1 MSTLTKSF
9 GTLFPAMRMSFALV
23 MLTSCILMTADMLG
37 FTPNEDKFKL
47 NARTQVSESLAIQ
60 FSVLAPAQ
68 DIRKIH
74 QLIRYI
80 VKRNDDILSAGIR
93 LNSGQLVFESNN
105 HTELWKGYN
114 QKASTTSHVI
124 VPILQKGKH
133 WGNVE
138 FRFKKLNSE
147 TFFGF
152 FEQPIF
158 KLGAFTMVIGFFSY
172 LVFMLRT
179 LRQLDPSSVIPERVN
194 AAFDTLSEGVI
205 IIDEK
210 EQILLTN
217 KVFSE
222 KIGQSAESLL
232 GIKVSDLKWERIS
245 AQKSGSEFPWKN
257 VLKSGKNSVGVQL
270 KLKIAGGVILK
281 FVLNVSP
288 IGGEKGKT
296 QGVLITLDDIT
307 QLEERNTE
315 LQTTVARLEKSRE
328 HIQQQNKELHFF
340 ATRDPM
346 TGCLN
351 RRAFSD
357 QFEKLFNKARK
368 ENVELPCIMVDLD
381 HFKLV
386 NDNYGHATGDVI
398 IIMLGEILKK
408 STRKSDL
415 VGRYGGEEFCLVL
428 PGQTMDEA
436 FTVSERIRLRMKS
449 ESVKRFEEGPHVTAS
464 IGIASI
470 FDKAKDPEA
479 LNNLADQALYI
490 AKETGRNRVV
500 RWTAETESESE
511 SDSGS
516 ETTVADHTIP
526 SEPEGND
533 VENLQ
538 HRINELESIASQ
550 FSAELEHN
558 KSYDTLTGLPNQVLF
573 YDRIQQSIER
583 GLRHDQVASVLIIDI
598 EMFSQINTTL
608 GRNIGDQLL
617 QEVARRLNNI
627 FRKTDGISR
636 LTISRFGGDEFA
648 VLLTDLSQ
656 EQQVTWAVKRL
667 LDVLNRPTEIEG
679 NTIHLSCRVG
689 ASLYP
694 NDAQTVD
701 ELLSHAMTA
710 KQYGKKYQIEV
721 KYQFYDKHMQ
731 DLSVKNLQLDKELR
745 YAIEAE
751 QWELLYQPK
760 MDIKSGKIIGAE
772 ALIRWNHPVRG
783 LLSPFEFIDFAEEH
797 GLIIPIGD
805 WVIKQACQQIKEWL
819 DIGFHDC
826 RVAINLSSVQLMQ
839 PDIVNNLF
847 TALDKYQVP
856 PRLLEVEVTETTL
869 MDNMHVAIESLRRL
883 NSRGIHIAIDD
894 FGTGYSSL
902 SYLKNLPIN
911 NLKIDRAFIKDLQN
925 DESDQ
930 QIVQTLINMA
940 HALDMSVIAEGVEEI
955 EQFDLL
961 AGYNCDEIQGY
972 LLSTPVP
979 AQDFLGLLRNPQN
992 HSQKFLQKSA

>member
-1 MSTLTKSF
+1 
-9 GTLFPAMRMSFALV
+9 MRMSFALV
-23 MLTSCILMTADMLG
+23 MLTSCILITADMLG
-37 FTPNEDKFKL
+37 FAPDEDKYML
-47 NARTQVSESLAIQ
+47 DARTKVSESLAIQ
-60 FSVLAPAQ
+60 FSVLAPSQ
-68 DIRKIH
+68 DIKKIQ

-80 VKRNDDILSAGIR
+80 IKRNDDILSAGIR
-93 LNSGQLVFESNN
+93 LKSGQLVFESNK
-105 HTELWKGYN
+105 HVDLWNGYN
-114 QKASTTSHVI
+114 QKVSTTSHII
-124 VPILQKGKH
+124 VPILQKGKF

-138 FRFKKLNSE
+138 FRFKELKTES
-147 TFFGF
+147 FFGF
-152 FEQPIF
+152 FKKPIF
-158 KLGAFTMVIGFFSY
+158 KLGVFTMVIGFFVF

-217 KVFSE
+217 KVFSK
-222 KIGQSAESLL
+222 KIGQNAESLL
-232 GIKVSDLKWERIS
+232 GIKVSELKWERIS
-245 AQKSGSEFPWKN
+245 AQKSGAEFPWKN
-257 VLKSGKNSVGVQL
+257 VLQNGKVSAGAQL
-270 KLKIAGGVILK
+270 KLKIADGKYLK
-281 FVLNVSP
+281 FLLNVSP
-288 IGGEKGKT
+288 IAGGKGNT

-315 LQTTVARLEKSRE
+315 LQTIVARLEKSRE

-351 RRAFSD
+351 RRSFSE
-357 QFEKLFNKARK
+357 QFEKVFTKARK
-368 ENVELPCIMVDLD
+368 LNTELPCIMVDLD
-381 HFKLV
+381 HFKSV
-386 NDNYGHATGDVI
+386 NDNYGHATGDIVI
-398 IIMLGEILKK
+398 KLLGDILKT

-436 FTVSERIRLRMKS
+436 FTVAERIRLRMKS
-449 ESVKRFEEGPHVTAS
+449 ESTKRFEEGPHVTAS

-470 FDKAKDPEA
+470 FDKAKNPEA
-479 LNNLADQALYI
+479 LNNQADQALYV
-490 AKETGRNRVV
+490 AKESGRNRVV
-500 RWTAETESESE
+500 RWTPDAE
-511 SDSGS
+511 SDN
-516 ETTVADHTIP
+516 ENIKTTVADNIPP

-538 HRINELESIASQ
+538 HRIHELESIASQ

-558 KSYDTLTGLPNQVLF
+558 KSYDKLTGLPNQILF
-573 YDRIQQSIER
+573 YDRILQSIER
-583 GLRHDQVASVLIIDI
+583 GLRHGQAVSVLIIDI

-608 GRNIGDQLL
+608 GRSIGDQLL
-617 QEVARRLNNI
+617 QEVAHRLNTI

-648 VLLTDLSQ
+648 VLLTDLSH

-667 LDVLNRPTEIEG
+667 LDGLNQPAEIEG

-694 NDAQTVD
+694 NDAQNVD

-710 KQYGKKYQIEV
+710 KQYGKKYQIEH
-721 KYQFYDKHMQ
+721 KYQYYDKHMQ

-745 YAIEAE
+745 HAIDVE
-751 QWELLYQPK
+751 QWKLLYQPK
-760 MDIKSGKIIGAE
+760 MNIKSGKIIGAE

-783 LLSPFEFIDFAEEH
+783 LLSPIEFIDFAEEH

-819 DIGFHDC
+819 ELGFHDC

-847 TALDKYQVP
+847 KALDKYQVP

-911 NLKIDRAFIKDLQN
+911 NLKIDRAFIKDLQI

-961 AGYNCDEIQGY
+961 NRYDCDEIQGY
-972 LLSTPVP
+972 LLSSPIS
-979 AQDFLGLLRNPQN
+979 AQDFLGLLRNPQD
-992 HSQKFLQKSA
+992 HPQKFLQKSA

>member
-1 MSTLTKSF
+1 MSPLKNSF
-9 GTLFPAMRMSFALV
+9 STLFPAMRMSFALV
-23 MLTSCILMTADMLG
+23 MLTSCILLTADMLG
-37 FTPNEDKFKL
+37 FVPNEDKFML
-47 NARTQVSESLAIQ
+47 DARTKVSESLAIQ
-60 FSVLAPAQ
+60 FSILAPGQ
-68 DIRKIH
+68 DIKKIQ

-93 LNSGQLVFESNN
+93 LSSGQLVFESSN
-105 HTELWKGYN
+105 HVELWKDYD
-114 QKASTTSHVI
+114 QKVSTTSHII
-124 VPILQKGKH
+124 VPILQKGRL
-133 WGNVE
+133 WANVE
-138 FRFKKLNSE
+138 FRFKELKSE
-147 TFFGF
+147 TFLGF
-152 FEQPIF
+152 FEKSIL
-158 KLGAFTMVIGFFSY
+158 KLGAFTMLIGFFAF

-179 LRQLDPSSVIPERVN
+179 LRQLDPSTVIPDRVN

-222 KIGQSAESLL
+222 KSGHTAESLI
-232 GIKVSDLKWERIS
+232 GVNVSSLKWERIS
-245 AQKSGSEFPWKN
+245 AQKSGAEFPWKN
-257 VLKSGKNSVGVQL
+257 VLKSGKSSIGVQL
-270 KLKIAGGVILK
+270 RLKTTGAKYLK

-288 IGGEKGKT
+288 IAGGKGKT

-315 LQTTVARLEKSRE
+315 LQSIVTRLEKSRE

-351 RRAFSD
+351 RRAFSE
-357 QFEKLFNKARK
+357 QFEKIFNKARK
-368 ENVELPCIMVDLD
+368 ENTELPCIMVDLD

-386 NDNYGHATGDVI
+386 NDNYGHATGDII
-398 IIMLGEILKK
+398 IIMLGDILKT
-408 STRKSDL
+408 STRKTDL
-415 VGRYGGEEFCLVL
+415 VARYGGEEFCLVL

-436 FTVSERIRLRMKS
+436 FTVAERIRLRMKN
-449 ESVKRFEEGPHVTAS
+449 ETIKRFDEGPHVTAS

-470 FDKAKDPEA
+470 FDKVKNPEA

-490 AKETGRNRVV
+490 AKESGRNRVV
-500 RWTAETESESE
+500 RWTTDSVNETDTSVTGQS
-511 SDSGS
+511 
-516 ETTVADHTIP
+516 IP
-526 SEPEGND
+526 SKPEGND
-533 VENLQ
+533 VEDLQ

-550 FSAELEHN
+550 FSAELEHS
-558 KSYDTLTGLPNQVLF
+558 KSYDNLTGLPNQILF

-583 GLRHDQVASVLIIDI
+583 GLRHDQVVSVLIIDI

-608 GRNIGDQLL
+608 GRTIGDQLL
-617 QEVARRLNNI
+617 KEVARRLNNI
-627 FRKTDGISR
+627 FRKTDGITR

-648 VLLTDLSQ
+648 VLLTDLTQ

-667 LDVLNRPTEIEG
+667 LDVLNQPTEIEG

-694 NDAQTVD
+694 NDASNVD

-710 KQYGKKYQIEV
+710 KQYGKKHQIEL

-745 YAIEAE
+745 HAIETE

-760 MDIKSGKIIGAE
+760 MNIKSGKIVGAE
-772 ALIRWNHPVRG
+772 ALIRWRHPVKG

-819 DIGFHDC
+819 DLGFHDC
-826 RVAINLSSVQLMQ
+826 KVAINLSSVQLMQ

-847 TALDKYQVP
+847 MSLDKYQIP

-869 MDNMHVAIESLRRL
+869 MNNMHVAVESLKRL
-883 NSRGIHIAIDD
+883 NSRGMHIAIDD

-940 HALDMSVIAEGVEEI
+940 HALDMSVIAEGVEEVD
-955 EQFDLL
+955 QLDLL
-961 AGYNCDEIQGY
+961 SGYDCDEMQGY
-972 LLSTPVP
+972 LLSKPIP
-979 AQDFLGLLRNPQN
+979 AQDFLGLLRNPQD
-992 HSQKFLQKSA
+992 HSRKFLQKSA